1 MKLVSPD
8 DPILTKPLPTFDD
21 SQLKDYGYEDRQK
34 LSDDMFE
41 FISKNGG
48 IGLTANQVGMQ
59 LNCIVIG
66 GHPSIEN
73 GMKLT
78 CFNPVI
84 ISMSEEQVTLKE
96 GCLSFP
102 FLFFNLKRPRKIVV
116 KYRDIEDKIQEG
128 HLDGYMSRIFQH
140 EYDHVEGKTMLD
152 KVSKFRYNL
161 AMKKAQKLMKK
172 HMRELKN
179 AKKGD

>member
-8 DPILTKPLPTFDD
+8 DPILKQPLPTFTDD
-21 SQLKDYGYEDRQK
+21 QMKDYGYDSRQK
-34 LSDDMFE
+34 LSDDMFD
-41 FISKNGG
+41 FISKTGG
-48 IGLTANQVGMQ
+48 IGLTANQIGMR
-59 LNCIVIG
+59 LNMMVIG

-84 ISMSEEQVTLKE
+84 ISTSAEQVSMKE
-96 GCLSFP
+96 GCLSYP
-102 FLFFNLKRPRKIVV
+102 FLFFNLKRPRKVVV
-116 KYRDIEDKIQEG
+116 KYRDVNDELQEG

-140 EYDHVEGKTMLD
+140 EYDHTEGKTMLD

-161 AMKKAQKLMKK
+161 AMKKADKLMKK
-172 HMRELKN
+172 HMREMKN
-179 AKKGD
+179 AEKGN

>member
-1 MKLVSPD
+1 MPK
-8 DPILTKPLPTFDD
+8 
-21 SQLKDYGYEDRQK
+21 
-34 LSDDMFE
+34 
-41 FISKNGG
+41 SK
-48 IGLTANQVGMQ
+48 
-59 LNCIVIG
+59 
-66 GHPSIEN
+66 S
-73 GMKLT
+73 
-78 CFNPVI
+78 
-84 ISMSEEQVTLKE
+84 
-96 GCLSFP
+96 

-116 KYRDIEDKIQEG
+116 KYRDVEDKIQEG

-179 AKKGD
+179 AKKGE